1 MQNLAAGCIMSIPH
15 PQFFVRICEFRDC
28 DDDASVPPMVK
39 QFFGKF
45 RLSIL
50 SSANNGGI
58 TLRLDSLDGEQN
70 GLTDSSLAVCNE
82 QQQLSGAKTSSTFQ
96 FRPNDY
102 ERMPITEKS
111 IAFRRRNSLPSAEPN
126 NGTLCS
132 LNSFVICFSTEKELG
147 TFRTNLD
154 TFCRHQPIA
163 AAPGTGDGTDA
174 GKKTDCAGGS
184 NNKKRKCDGI
194 NGNNADDDIGT
205 TAADPAANGTKKD
218 GIDGEHEQNTTHSE
232 FDSRTEQGSAVQYFQ
247 FYGSLFQQQNMLQDF
262 TRTATYQR
270 AIFDN
275 WHDFRGKVVLDVG
288 AGTGILSFFAAQV
301 GAKRVYAVE
310 ASSMSAHCKELVD
323 ANGFSSVIVVLSAKI
338 EEVELPEQVDIIVSE
353 PMGYMLV
360 NERMLE
366 SFMYARKFL
375 RPGGRMFPTRADL
388 HLALFTDDALYAEQQ
403 QRAAFWAQQTFHGVA
418 LGVLQEPALDELFRQ
433 PVVDAWSGAILASP
447 SVKWTVNFERDPV
460 ERLHR
465 IQIPF
470 TMNVKRSCHVHGL
483 ASWFDVA
490 FDGTNGRTVWLS
502 TAPTEPLTHWYQ
514 VRCLIKRP
522 MLVLAGQDVRGSLE
536 MVANDKQS
544 YDMELE
550 MYTDGA
556 AAAAA
561 TTDNDDDGAAQQQHH
576 HQRNVLDLK
585 MPYFRYTG
593 QPVAPPPGA
602 HADCPSDQLNLAVN
616 NFLAG
621 GATGG
626 DMGQQQQQQQEDEE
640 DHGGEQQRRQQ
651 RQQYKHHHQQ
661 QQRMMHAMKRQQH
674 HHQQHLASCQQA
686 AAENDGHNQTMEQQQ
701 QSQQNGFEAN
711 TGVQLPNVT
720 TDFVAGGGRR
730 SKTTT
735 RMEADDGE
743 TQNFAAL
750 VMVAEIQ
757 EKSDEQKTVVQA
769 HQAPPAD
776 DAFHYFSYGSNL
788 LTERIHVHI
797 TGAEFVTAALLPDFE
812 LTFFDRSERWQ
823 GAIASVER
831 KPSARVWGCVWR
843 VSNALATVLDAQECG
858 YHRMD
863 VNVLLVDPDSVADP
877 SIPPTSMLCRTYQ
890 YSNPDRQHNCPSPHY
905 KHVIVT
911 GAREHRL
918 PSAYIESL
926 INNVPT
932 NGYRGPIT
940 LKLQAI
946 QHLNDDT
953 TATTNNNSNADAVV
967 MENDENVQQQPPQNK
982 NDDGVNGDRVVMLV
996 ENESKTMDVN

>member
-1 MQNLAAGCIMSIPH
+1 MHS
-15 PQFFVRICEFRDC
+15 
-28 DDDASVPPMVK
+28 
-39 QFFGKF
+39 
-45 RLSIL
+45 
-50 SSANNGGI
+50 
-58 TLRLDSLDGEQN
+58 
-70 GLTDSSLAVCNE
+70 
-82 QQQLSGAKTSSTFQ
+82 
-96 FRPNDY
+96 
-102 ERMPITEKS
+102 PI
-111 IAFRRRNSLPSAEPN
+111 N
-126 NGTLCS
+126 
-132 LNSFVICFSTEKELG
+132 
-147 TFRTNLD
+147 
-154 TFCRHQPIA
+154 
-163 AAPGTGDGTDA
+163 A
-174 GKKTDCAGGS
+174 GKKMDCGGGGS
-184 NNKKRKCDGI
+184 SKKRKCDEI

-205 TAADPAANGTKKD
+205 IGAETAANGTKKD

-310 ASSMSAHCKELVD
+310 ASSMSAHCKQLVD
-323 ANGFSSVIVVLSAKI
+323 ANGFSSVIEVLSAKI
-338 EEVELPEQVDIIVSE
+338 EEVELPEQVDVIVSE

-522 MLVLAGQDVRGSLE
+522 MLVLTGQDVRGSLE

-556 AAAAA
+556 ATA
-561 TTDNDDDGAAQQQHH
+561 TTDHDDSGGASQQQHH

-621 GATGG
+621 GAAGG
-626 DMGQQQQQQQEDEE
+626 GMGHQQHQQEEEQE
-640 DHGGEQQRRQQ
+640 DHEGEQQRRQQ
-651 RQQYKHHHQQ
+651 RQQYKHHHLQQ
-661 QQRMMHAMKRQQH
+661 QQMMHAMKRQQH
-674 HHQQHLASCQQA
+674 HHQQQQQHHHLASCQQA
-686 AAENDGHNQTMEQQQ
+686 AAENDEHQQTMQQQ
-701 QSQQNGFEAN
+701 QQQNGFDATN
-711 TGVQLPNVT
+711 TGVRLPNVNELL
-720 TDFVAGGGRR
+720 AGGGGRR
-730 SKTTT
+730 SKTVT
-735 RMEADDGE
+735 RMEADDE

-757 EKSDEQKTVVQA
+757 EKLDEQKTVVQA

-877 SIPPTSMLCRTYQ
+877 SILPTSMLCRTYQ
-890 YSNPDRQHNCPSPHY
+890 YSNPGRQHNCPSPHY

-911 GAREHRL
+911 GAREHHL
-918 PSAYIESL
+918 PSVYIESL

-953 TATTNNNSNADAVV
+953 TANNNTNADAVLI
-967 MENDENVQQQPPQNK
+967 ENDENVQQQQPPQNK
-982 NDDGVNGDRVVMLV
+982 NNDDVNGDGVVVLV
-996 ENESKTMDVN
+996 ENESKAMDVN